1 MRLRSI
7 LSAALLAVA
16 AFVAAC
22 QPVPGGGSEAPAP
35 ESQAPASEAPAS
47 DAAAPGASETPYSLP
62 NY

>member
-7 LSAALLAVA
+7 LPAALLVIA
-16 AFVAAC
+16 ALIASC
-22 QPVPGGGSEAPAP
+22 QPNPGGGSEAPAP

-47 DAAAPGASETPYSLP
+47 DAAAPAPTETPYEPP